1 MAAKIFEYIYNKS
14 PIFLQN
20 LIISVYGISIY
31 RSRYCGNHDLYLS
44 QLMREQYLSKEEMQ
58 ENINK
63 RLRNIIAYSY
73 KNVPYYKNLF
83 NKHNLRPED
92 IKTTDDITKIPILEK
107 ETVRTQPEELISK
120 LYNKR
125 KLLCINTSG
134 TTGKTMRIYV
144 DKDSRRHGYAFYTR
158 LKKWAQVGNGKNIT
172 FAGRV
177 FIPPNQSHKIFW
189 RYNAIMSN
197 YLFSS
202 YHISEENIPHYIE
215 KINEIEPEFIDS
227 YPSSIYNIARFAL
240 QKGFYIHSPK
250 AIITSSETLLDHQ
263 REIISK
269 AFNAP
274 IFDQYGSAEQVL
286 FISQCEYGTYHIHP
300 EFGFVEILKN
310 NNNEE
315 AGEVI
320 ATGFINRA
328 MPLIRYRI
336 GDTAIMGE
344 EGCECKRNFPVIKKI
359 IGRVDDM
366 IITPEGNY
374 VGRLDP
380 IFKGLSTI
388 KHAQIVQEKLDHIVV
403 NIVPA
408 EDYHGND
415 GQVVI
420 KELKKRLGE
429 KMRISINI
437 VSDIPLTKAGK
448 FRSVVSHIS
457 EKLNQ
462 RLNGIG

>member
-1 MAAKIFEYIYNKS
+1 MANKIFEYIYDKS
-14 PIFLQN
+14 PLFLQN
-20 LIISVYGISIY
+20 LIISAYGISIY
-31 RSRYCGNHDLYLS
+31 RSRYSGNHDQYFS
-44 QLMREQYLSKEEMQ
+44 KLMKEQYLSQEEIRD
-58 ENINK
+58 NTNK

-73 KNVPYYKNLF
+73 KNIPYYKNLF
-83 NKHNLRPED
+83 NKYNLRPED

-107 ETVRTQPEELISK
+107 ETVRTQPEELISR
-120 LYNKR
+120 LYNKK

-134 TTGKTMRIYV
+134 TTGKTMKIYV
-144 DKDSRRHGYAFYTR
+144 DKDSRRFGYAFYTR
-158 LKKWAQVGNGKNIT
+158 LKKWAKIENGKNIT

-177 FIPPNQSHKIFW
+177 FIPSRQRHKIFW
-189 RYNAIMSN
+189 RYNAIMNN

-202 YHISEENIPHYIE
+202 YHISEENIPYYIE
-215 KINEIEPEFIDS
+215 KMNEIEPEFIDS

-240 QKGFYIHSPK
+240 QKGLYIHSPK

-263 REIISK
+263 REIILK

-300 EFGFVEILKN
+300 EFGFVEAIK

-320 ATGFINRA
+320 ATGFTNKV

-344 EGCECKRNFPVIKKI
+344 ERCECKRNFPVIKKI

-388 KHAQIVQEKLDHIVV
+388 KHAQIVQEKLDQIVV

-408 EDYHGND
+408 EDYHNND
-415 GQVVI
+415 GQVIV

-429 KMRISINI
+429 KMHISINI

-448 FRSVVSHIS
+448 FRSVVSHVS
-457 EKLNQ
+457 G
-462 RLNGIG
+462 RLN

>member
-1 MAAKIFEYIYNKS
+1 MANNIFEYIYNKS
-14 PIFLQN
+14 PLFLQN
-20 LIISVYGISIY
+20 LIISAYGISVY
-31 RSRYCGNHDLYLS
+31 RSRYSGNHDLYFS
-44 QLMREQYLSKEEMQ
+44 QLMKEQYLSQEEIR

-63 RLRNIIAYSY
+63 RLKNIIAYSY
-73 KNVPYYKNLF
+73 ENVPYYKNLF

-92 IKTTDDITKIPILEK
+92 IKTTDDIFKIPILEK

-120 LYNKR
+120 LYNKK

-134 TTGKTMRIYV
+134 TTGKTMKIYV
-144 DKDSRRHGYAFYTR
+144 DKDSRRYGYAFYTR
-158 LKKWAQVGNGKNIT
+158 FKKWAKVGNGKNIT

-177 FIPPNQSHKIFW
+177 FIPPKQRHKIFW
-189 RYNAIMSN
+189 RYNAIMNN

-202 YHISEENIPHYIE
+202 YHISEENIPYYIA
-215 KINEIEPEFIDS
+215 KMNMIEPEFIDS

-240 QKGFYIHSPK
+240 QKGLHIHSPK
-250 AIITSSETLLDHQ
+250 AIITSSETLLDYQ

-300 EFGFVEILKN
+300 EFGLIEIIKN
-310 NNNEE
+310 NDNE

-320 ATGFINRA
+320 ATGFTNKA

-336 GDTAIMGE
+336 GDTAILGE
-344 EGCECKRNFPVIKKI
+344 DGCECKRNFSVIKKI

-388 KHAQIVQEKLDHIVV
+388 KHAQIVQEKLDQIVV

-408 EDYHGND
+408 EDYHNDD
-415 GQVVI
+415 GQVVV

-429 KMRISINI
+429 KMHITINV

-448 FRSVVSHIS
+448 FRSVVS
-457 EKLNQ
+457 KVTQ
-462 RLNGIG
+462 G